1 LLSAARMKAATI
13 IGVLLIVLGLTGL
26 VVRGIGWKT
35 EEKVLDIGPIEATK
49 EEHHSLP
56 IPPIAG
62 ALALAGGVALV
73 VVGSRSR

>member
-1 LLSAARMKAATI
+1 MKAATI

-26 VVRGIGWKT
+26 LVRGINWQT
-35 EEKVLDIGPIEATK
+35 EEKVLDLGPIEATK
-49 EEHHSLP
+49 EEQHSLP

-73 VVGSRSR
+73 LVGSRSR